1 MKELE
6 ITAGIIV
13 KDKKLLIGQRKFED
27 KFGGKWEFPG
37 GKLES
42 FELPE
47 DCIVRELCE
56 ELGISV
62 KKSEHFLSYTHEY
75 ASVKLVVHSFVIREF
90 DGEITL
96 NDHEKVAWI
105 EFNQLKSYDFLEAD
119 KEIINKLIEKGSL

>member
-13 KDKKLLIGQRKFED
+13 KGDRLLIGQRKFED

-47 DCIVRELCE
+47 DCIVRELYE
-56 ELGISV
+56 ELGITV
-62 KKSEHFLSYTHEY
+62 KKYEHFLSYIHEY
-75 ASVKLVVHSFVIREF
+75 NLIKLVVHAFVIREF
-90 DGEITL
+90 DGKIIL
-96 NDHEKVAWI
+96 NDHEKICWVEIKELSA
-105 EFNQLKSYDFLEAD
+105 YDFLEAD
-119 KEIINKLIEKGSL
+119 KEIINMLMKKESV